1 MKKNYTFVPGA
12 EFPFQYKYE
21 HMAVAMDCVIFTFED
36 KTLKVL
42 LIKRGIE
49 PYKDCWAFPGGFLR
63 NTETAREGAL
73 RELQEETSLP
83 LQISEIEEVGV
94 FSDPARD
101 PRERTISI
109 AWYALVRPSD
119 VVGGDDAALAQWIPV
134 DELPQLAFD
143 HKTIFDAAM
152 ERLRQD
158 IHFKPVGFN
167 LLDEEFTIPDLHRL
181 YEAILG
187 EKMDRS
193 NFQRK
198 VLASGI
204 LEKVAPK
211 GKDEDDVVLFNNIN
225 CILDND
231 IILYDGSEDF
241 ERFEEP
247 VIHHTRK
254 IGPGRAGTLYRLNRD
269 KYDDLKKKGGK
280 TEF

>member
-49 PYKDCWAFPGGFLR
+49 PYKDCWAFPGGFLQ

-143 HKTIFDAAM
+143 HKVIFDAAL

-211 GKDEDDVVLFNNIN
+211 LIANN
-225 CILDND
+225 CLYND
-231 IILYDGSEDF
+231 IGLICDCPDEF
-241 ERFEEP
+241 EMFEEP
-247 VIHHTRK
+247 VHRPRK
-254 IGPGRAGTLYRLNRD
+254 AGPGRAGTLYRLNKD
-269 KYDDLKKKGGK
+269 KYADLKKNGGK